1 MVSQTG
7 SGTDMARAIPQD
19 PQDILWVMYMHQ
31 TGPLLLPQLL
41 GMLSGGCAEWLWEG
55 GPNQEP
61 SKWRGQENG
70 GYAGECLCVDLGKE
84 KEAARKV

>member
-1 MVSQTG
+1 MYEAWFLKLEVEQTWLG
-7 SGTDMARAIPQD
+7 LSHKT
-19 PQDILWVMYMHQ
+19 HQ
-31 TGPLLLPQLL
+31 AGPLLLPQLL

-61 SKWRGQENG
+61 SKWRGQDNG
-70 GYAGECLCVDLGKE
+70 GYPGEHLCVDLGKE

>member
-1 MVSQTG
+1 
-7 SGTDMARAIPQD
+7 MARATPQD
-19 PQDILWVMYMHQ
+19 PGYTVVVYMHQ
-31 TGPLLLPQLL
+31 TCVVAAYQAGPLLLPQLL

-55 GPNQEP
+55 GPNQQP

-70 GYAGECLCVDLGKE
+70 GYPGECLCVDLGKE